1 MMAHVLVW
9 DEETL
14 RKYRAR
20 TGLGEHGN
28 PSGAPRHLP
37 DEPLRRSEP
46 PPIKRGGKDGEARK
60 EPAKRQ
66 KYGNTKT
73 AVDGKTFDSLHEAEQ
88 YKELLI
94 RWKAGEIRS
103 VACQVPFL
111 LPGGVKYIADFVAL
125 ENDGTYTVM
134 DAKSEATRKDKVYR
148 LKKRQ
153 MRECLGIEIQEV

>member
-1 MMAHVLVW
+1 MAHVLVW
-9 DEETL
+9 DEEML

-28 PSGAPRHLP
+28 PSGALRHLP
-37 DEPLRRSEP
+37 YE
-46 PPIKRGGKDGEARK
+46 GEARK

-73 AVDGKTFDSLHEAEQ
+73 TIDGKTFDSLHEAAV

-111 LPGGVKYIADFVAL
+111 LPGGVKYIADFAVM

-148 LKKRQ
+148 MKKRQ